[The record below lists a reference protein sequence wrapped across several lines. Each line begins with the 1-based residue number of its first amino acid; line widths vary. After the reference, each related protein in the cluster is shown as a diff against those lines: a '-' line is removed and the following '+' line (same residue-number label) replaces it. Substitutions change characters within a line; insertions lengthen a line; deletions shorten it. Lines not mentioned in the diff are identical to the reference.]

1 MKSYKLECKAEGG
14 LTHYVVSK
22 NSPF

>member
-14 LTHYVVSK
+14 LTHYIASK